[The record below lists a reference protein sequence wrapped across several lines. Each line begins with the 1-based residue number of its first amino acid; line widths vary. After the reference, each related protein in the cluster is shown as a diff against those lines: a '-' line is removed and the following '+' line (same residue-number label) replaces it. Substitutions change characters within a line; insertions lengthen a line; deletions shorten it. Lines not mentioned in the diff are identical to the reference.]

1 VPALTLSFLVTGIPQ
16 DAQIQESDDKVP
28 TLGKLELG
36 FLKESTRFKIYI
48 AWEIF
53 DRGIELMEH
62 FEHTGNLPD
71 ISEAISI
78 QQRAVQLTPNDHPD
92 MPAILND
99 LGIAFQS
106 RFECI
111 GDVSD
116 LTEAISIK
124 QRAVQLTQ
132 VSTMTCQCG

>member
-1 VPALTLSFLVTGIPQ
+1 M
-16 DAQIQESDDKVP
+16 E
-28 TLGKLELG
+28 
-36 FLKESTRFKIYI
+36 
-48 AWEIF
+48 
-53 DRGIELMEH
+53 EH
-62 FEHTGNLPD
+62 FERTGNLPD

-78 QQRAVQLTPNDHPD
+78 QQRAVQLIPNDHPD
-92 MPAILND
+92 TLAILNN

-132 VSTMTCQCG
+132 VPTLTCQCG